1 MFYEDKN
8 GFHFR
13 SIESMLAMGGSVARP
28 TRWNFQTQ
36 IQMVQDTPKDE
47 VKNIER
53 YEGEHLTYTILTK
66 NSNFYAGGVLAHS
79 EIKASMEIIPK

>member
-1 MFYEDKN
+1 LKN
-8 GFHFR
+8 YDIKTKELKIGAKLKT
-13 SIESMLAMGGSVARP
+13 IDNG
-28 TRWNFQTQ
+28 
-36 IQMVQDTPKDE
+36 DYE

-79 EIKASMEIIPK
+79 EVKASMEINPK